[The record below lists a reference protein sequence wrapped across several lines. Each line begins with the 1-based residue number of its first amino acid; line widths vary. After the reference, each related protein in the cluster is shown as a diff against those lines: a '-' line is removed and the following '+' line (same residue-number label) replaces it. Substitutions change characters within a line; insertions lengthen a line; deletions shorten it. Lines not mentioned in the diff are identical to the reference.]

1 MKKTLLSIVALALS
15 LATGQAATID
25 KANIS
30 KDAKFVVHL
39 DLDAF
44 RASKIGITLLE
55 KIREDEG
62 REKLDALVEI
72 IGFDPLTAIHG
83 ATMFGTGEEDDGII
97 VMKHKA
103 DNAKL
108 LAFMKL
114 DEHYR
119 KTEHGKHEI
128 HGAGDRGDGKRGY
141 VSFVNAT
148 TAVLA
153 ASRELA
159 AEGIDLVNGKGAAVK
174 QIPTSFLSAGKK
186 AKNAFQFVLKEY
198 PDTPLSLRS
207 SLDLL
212 HYARLHQNGDGI
224 LEILKGLT
232 YVMKRTEWST
242 SACVQACQE
251 LATMYFFAQDF
262 TAGRKACT
270 LPSAFSTTRV
280 GVYWICRASPARP
293 SGSLSNGVDTSHFR
307 SRAAIVPVGVSS
319 GSTKTAKAW
328 RSSLSGQL
336 AEISA
341 RSRAACRHD
350 SSAWHQSR
358 TVFRPRNESRVTTL
372 SSASTSSKR
381 PGRRP

>member
-1 MKKTLLSIVALALS
+1 MKKTLFSIVALALS

-30 KDAKFVVHL
+30 KDTKFVVHL

-62 REKLDALVEI
+62 RKKLDALVEI

-174 QIPTSFLSAGKK
+174 QIPTSLVSAGKK
-186 AKNAFQFVLKEY
+186 AKNTFLVAYANVEDLKEHIDNESVNQMAKRVAFSLGESDEKFILSISVDAL
-198 PDTPLSLRS
+198 DTDAAENMETMVNGLIGFAKLS
-207 SLDLL
+207 
-212 HYARLHQNGDGI
+212 QNENPEVKD
-224 LEILKGLT
+224 ILKGLKVT
-232 YVMKRTEWST
+232 RNEANVS
-242 SACVQACQE
+242 VH
-251 LATMYFFAQDF
+251 
-262 TAGRKACT
+262 
-270 LPSAFSTTRV
+270 FSV
-280 GVYWICRASPARP
+280 GVDKLFELIDPT
-293 SGSLSNGVDTSHFR
+293 L
-307 SRAAIVPVGVSS
+307 
-319 GSTKTAKAW
+319 K
-328 RSSLSGQL
+328 
-336 AEISA
+336 EI
-341 RSRAACRHD
+341 D
-350 SSAWHQSR
+350 IDL
-358 TVFRPRNESRVTTL
+358 P
-372 SSASTSSKR
+372 K
-381 PGRRP
+381 P

>member
-1 MKKTLLSIVALALS
+1 MKKTLFSIVALALS

-30 KDAKFVVHL
+30 KDTKFVVHL

-128 HGAGDRGDGKRGY
+128 HGVGDRSDGERGY
-141 VSFVNAT
+141 ISFVNDT

-153 ASRELA
+153 PSRELVGV
-159 AEGIDLVNGKGAAVK
+159 GIDLVNGKGAAIKVPSSL
-174 QIPTSFLSAGKK
+174 QSAGKK
-186 AKNAFQFVLKEY
+186 TKNAFLVAYANVEDLKDYIDNESVNKMAKRAA
-198 PDTPLSLRS
+198 LSLGES
-207 SLDLL
+207 DEKLILSISVDALDTDAAENMETMVNGLIGFAKL
-212 HYARLHQNGDGI
+212 SQNENPEVKD
-224 LEILKGLT
+224 ILKGLKVT
-232 YVMKRTEWST
+232 RNEANVS
-242 SACVQACQE
+242 VH
-251 LATMYFFAQDF
+251 
-262 TAGRKACT
+262 
-270 LPSAFSTTRV
+270 FSV
-280 GVYWICRASPARP
+280 GVDKLFELIDPT
-293 SGSLSNGVDTSHFR
+293 L
-307 SRAAIVPVGVSS
+307 
-319 GSTKTAKAW
+319 K
-328 RSSLSGQL
+328 
-336 AEISA
+336 EI
-341 RSRAACRHD
+341 D
-350 SSAWHQSR
+350 IDL
-358 TVFRPRNESRVTTL
+358 P
-372 SSASTSSKR
+372 K
-381 PGRRP
+381 P

>member
-1 MKKTLLSIVALALS
+1 MKKTLFSIVALALS

-30 KDAKFVVHL
+30 KDTKFVVHL

-62 REKLDALVEI
+62 RKKLDALVEI

-159 AEGIDLVNGKGAAVK
+159 AEGIDLVNGKGAAK
-174 QIPTSFLSAGKK
+174 QIPSSLVSAGKK
-186 AKNAFQFVLKEY
+186 ATNAFITAFANIESLKGQIDDENFRQMVKQAALVMGES
-198 PDTPLSLRS
+198 DGKLILSLAVDTYDADTAEQ
-207 SLDLL
+207 LE
-212 HYARLHQNGDGI
+212 AMVNGLIGFAKLNQDGNP
-224 LEILKGLT
+224 EVKDILKGLKVT
-232 YVMKRTEWST
+232 
-242 SACVQACQE
+242 
-251 LATMYFFAQDF
+251 
-262 TAGRKACT
+262 RKET
-270 LPSAFSTTRV
+270 NMSIHFS
-280 GVYWICRASPARP
+280 I
-293 SGSLSNGVDTSHFR
+293 GVDKIFEMIDP
-307 SRAAIVPVGVSS
+307 ALKDLDIDLP
-319 GSTKTAKAW
+319 
-328 RSSLSGQL
+328 Q
-336 AEISA
+336 
-341 RSRAACRHD
+341 
-350 SSAWHQSR
+350 
-358 TVFRPRNESRVTTL
+358 P
-372 SSASTSSKR
+372 
-381 PGRRP
+381 

>member
-1 MKKTLLSIVALALS
+1 MKKTLFSIVALALS
-15 LATGQAATID
+15 LATSQAAKID

-30 KDAKFVVHL
+30 KDTKFVVHL

-62 REKLDALVEI
+62 RKKLDALVEI

-153 ASRELA
+153 ANRELA
-159 AEGIDLVNGKGAAVK
+159 AEGIDLVNGKGAAK
-174 QIPTSFLSAGKK
+174 QIPSSLVSAGKK
-186 AKNAFQFVLKEY
+186 ATNAFITAFANIESLKGQIDDENFRQMVKQAALVMGES
-198 PDTPLSLRS
+198 DGKLILSLAVDTYDADTAEQ
-207 SLDLL
+207 LEAMVNGLIGF
-212 HYARLHQNGDGI
+212 ARLGQEENPEIKD
-224 LEILKGLT
+224 ILKGLKVT
-232 YVMKRTEWST
+232 RDKVTVSIH
-242 SACVQACQE
+242 
-251 LATMYFFAQDF
+251 FA
-262 TAGRKACT
+262 
-270 LPSAFSTTRV
+270 
-280 GVYWICRASPARP
+280 I
-293 SGSLSNGVDTSHFR
+293 GVDKLFELIDP
-307 SRAAIVPVGVSS
+307 ALKDLDIDLP
-319 GSTKTAKAW
+319 
-328 RSSLSGQL
+328 Q
-336 AEISA
+336 
-341 RSRAACRHD
+341 
-350 SSAWHQSR
+350 
-358 TVFRPRNESRVTTL
+358 P
-372 SSASTSSKR
+372 
-381 PGRRP
+381 